1 MKNNFVILFF
11 IFIFLSGWAIYE
23 SPLLFAQTASISGR
37 LVDRDSSPV
46 AGANISLK
54 GTVLGTASNEDGV
67 FRIVNV
73 PAGEFHLI
81 ITVIG
86 YKQEVITVQAAAAQQ
101 TDLATITLTE
111 VALSTEP
118 ILVTAGRY
126 EQKLQDIP
134 ASVGT
139 VSRQEIQN
147 RNTITIDKALQYVP
161 GLNLNQSQLNIRG
174 STGYSRGV
182 GSRVIM
188 LVDGMPYLT
197 GDTQEM
203 IFSAI
208 QMNQIERIEIVKGA
222 GSALYGSSAMG
233 GVVNIITKDIS
244 SEPQGNLKFY
254 GGLYSEPYYPQ
265 WKWTEQRKYMKGLSL
280 NYSAKTGMLGYMLAA
295 STDQD
300 DSYKQNDWY
309 KRYQAGGK
317 LQFTLS
323 PYRRLVIG
331 GNYMT
336 QKRGNFLYWQD
347 LAHALIPPESQVD
360 DRVKSTRYHLNAV
373 YQHVLDNQKF
383 YTARVIWFNNHFDD
397 TIEGAAGQQGNK
409 STSDFLNGEFQFN
422 WQHNIQQW
430 IGGISLTYNRVKA
443 NLFGD
448 QSGRGAACFVQDEVK
463 WNPGFSTTAGLRFD
477 YFDVDSLR
485 MEYKFNPKFGLVYKP
500 WPGTALRSSLG
511 SSFRAPSIA
520 EAFTST
526 SAGGLRVI
534 PNLNLDPEQSWS
546 AELGLNQFL
555 GQHLF
560 FDLALFYSRIW
571 DLIEG
576 KFVESGDVQFTN
588 ITDARIIGGEIVFN
602 WEVIK
607 DWFSWRS
614 GYTYCDPWDLSQ
626 QKYLTYRPRHIFYNN
641 ATVQYHRIQFN
652 IDYRF
657 LSRYDQ
663 IDATFALIIPDAE
676 ERVPVHIVDLRL
688 LVPFTLAGM
697 NLESSLQINNIFQYN
712 YVDLI
717 GSIASPRNFILT
729 MNISF

>member
-1 MKNNFVILFF
+1 MINKITSYFF
-11 IFIFLSGWAIYE
+11 IFLIVPVMAFT
-23 SPLLFAQTASISGR
+23 QTATIVGR
-37 LVDRDSSPV
+37 IVDQDSDPI
-46 AGANISLK
+46 AGANISLP
-54 GTVLGTASNEDGV
+54 GTVLGSVSDENGA

-73 PAGEFHLI
+73 PAGGFQLI

-86 YKQEVITVQAAAAQQ
+86 YKQETISVQLAAGQQ
-101 TDLATITLTE
+101 TEIGTIALAE
-111 VALSTEP
+111 VALSSEP

-134 ASVGT
+134 ASVGSI
-139 VSRQEIQN
+139 SRQEIQS

-203 IFSAI
+203 IFSAL

-233 GVVNIITKDIS
+233 GVVNIITKDITA
-244 SEPQGNLKFY
+244 EPQGNLKFY
-254 GGLYSEPYYPQ
+254 GGFYSEPYYPQ
-265 WKWTEQRKYMKGLSL
+265 WKWSDQRKYMKGLSI
-280 NYSAKTGMLGYMLAA
+280 NYSAKSGMLGYMLAA
-295 STDQD
+295 NTDQD

-323 PYRRLVIG
+323 PYQRLMIG

-336 QKRGNFLYWQD
+336 QKRGNFLYWKD
-347 LAHALIPPESQVD
+347 LAHALIPPDDQVD
-360 DRVKSTRYHLNAV
+360 DRVKSTRYHLNAA
-373 YQHVLDNQKF
+373 YQQVLDNHRF
-383 YTARVIWFNNHFDD
+383 YSAKVIWFNNHFED
-397 TIEGAAGQQGNK
+397 TIEGSANQQGNN
-409 STSDFLNGEFQFN
+409 STSDFLNAEFQYN
-422 WQHNIQQW
+422 WQYNTQQW
-430 IGGISLTYNRVKA
+430 IGGLALTYNQVQA

-448 QSGRGAACFVQDEVK
+448 QSGRGAACFIQDEVR
-463 WNPGFSTTAGLRFD
+463 WNHAFSTTVGLRFD
-477 YFDVDSLR
+477 YFDVDSLSV
-485 MEYKFNPKFGLVYKP
+485 EYKLNPKLGLVYKP
-500 WPGTALRSSLG
+500 WPGTALRSSVG

-526 SAGGLRVI
+526 SASGLKVI
-534 PNLNLDPEQSWS
+534 PNLNLDPEESWS
-546 AELGLNQFL
+546 CELGLNQFM
-555 GQHLF
+555 GHHLF

-588 ITDARIIGGEIVFN
+588 ITDARIIGGEIVIN

-607 DWFSWRS
+607 DWLSWRS

-641 ATVQYHRIQFN
+641 ATVQYHRIQLN

-663 IDATFALIIPDAE
+663 IDETFTLIIPDAE
-676 ERVPVHIVDLRL
+676 ERVAVHIVDLRL

-697 NLESSLQINNIFQYN
+697 NLESSLQVNNLFQYN

-717 GSIASPRNFILT
+717 GSIAPSRNFILT
-729 MNISF
+729 LASSF